1 MMVFFLRGYMT
12 VFDKQGDF
20 CDGSVKNKYLTII
33 NLARNTVLKH
43 DELEDNLL
51 CSTNLVDVLN
61 INENKHSI
69 ILKKILNNK
78 KGNEYKFIPSF
89 LKRVLKKE
97 IIFNYKELKIKTEKN
112 RVDISIEDGFYAI
125 IIESKVC
132 NAPDQERQLERY
144 IEKFI
149 SDGYQEENIFVL
161 YLTGYKK
168 EDYLPESLG
177 KYKESNKVYFKLSS
191 FECEILMWLEK
202 DVYPQIN
209 KTDKNNKVFD
219 SFVYQYKDSL
229 EIKFLNKYE
238 KEKNKMNDEIND
250 YILNAINVSDN
261 YIDDGIDE
269 IKKIINDTESLRK
282 NLNTLLIR
290 EIERVFTLWGNKIKN
305 DYPQLEFS
313 DDNCEI
319 NEKYVGVLI
328 DYNKNKFS
336 VAIEKDSSNIY
347 IGVKVHSY
355 KEPGLN
361 EKIVKLLNN
370 VFDTSYKIGVNYWY
384 GWKYIDDYGQV
395 YSNFELLLN
404 KINQE
409 IELLSENK
417 K

>member
-1 MMVFFLRGYMT
+1 MT
-12 VFDKQGDF
+12 DFNKQEDF
-20 CDGSVKNKYLTII
+20 CDESVKKKYSVII
-33 NLARNTVLKH
+33 NLARNTALKH

-89 LKRVLKKE
+89 LKQVLKKE
-97 IIFNYKELKIKTEKN
+97 IIFNYNELKIKTESN
-112 RVDISIEDGFYAI
+112 RVDISIEDGFNAI

-149 SDGYQEENIFVL
+149 SNGYQEEKIFIL
-161 YLTGYKK
+161 YLTGHKK
-168 EDYLPESLG
+168 ESYRPESLG
-177 KYKESNKVYFKLSS
+177 KYKKSNKVYFKLSS
-191 FECEILMWLEK
+191 FESEILTWLEK
-202 DVYPQIN
+202 DVYPHIN
-209 KTDKNNKVFD
+209 KNNKAFD

-229 EIKFLNKYE
+229 KIKFLNQHE
-238 KEKNKMNDEIND
+238 EEKNKMNDEIND
-250 YILNAINVSDN
+250 YILNEINISEN

-282 NLNTLLIR
+282 NLNALLIR
-290 EIERVFTLWGNKIKN
+290 EVERVFTLWGNKIKN
-305 DYPQLEFS
+305 DYPQLAFS

-319 NEKYVGVLI
+319 NEKHVGVLI
-328 DYNKNKFS
+328 NYNKNKFS

-361 EKIVKLLNN
+361 EEIAKLLNN

-384 GWKYIDDYGQV
+384 GWKYINNYGQV
-395 YSNFELLLN
+395 YSNFELLLD

-409 IELLSENK
+409 IELLSKNK

>member
-1 MMVFFLRGYMT
+1 MT
-12 VFDKQGDF
+12 DFNKQEDF
-20 CDGSVKNKYLTII
+20 CDESVKKKYSAII
-33 NLARNTVLKH
+33 NLARNTALKH

-78 KGNEYKFIPSF
+78 KDNEYKFIPSF

-97 IIFNYKELKIKTEKN
+97 IIFNYKELKIKTEIN
-112 RVDISIEDGFYAI
+112 RVDISIEDGFNAI
-125 IIESKVC
+125 IIESKVY

-149 SDGYQEENIFVL
+149 SNGYQEEKIFIL
-161 YLTGYKK
+161 YLTGNKK
-168 EDYLPESLG
+168 ESYRPESLG

-191 FECEILMWLEK
+191 FESEILTWLEK
-202 DVYPQIN
+202 DVYPHIN
-209 KTDKNNKVFD
+209 KNNKAFD

-229 EIKFLNKYE
+229 KINFLNKHE
-238 KEKNKMNDEIND
+238 EEKNKMNDKIND
-250 YILNAINVSDN
+250 YILNEINVSKN

-269 IKKIINDTESLRK
+269 IKKIINDTELLRK
-282 NLNTLLIR
+282 NLNALLIR
-290 EIERVFTLWGNKIKN
+290 EVERAFTLWGNKIKK

-328 DYNKNKFS
+328 NYNKNKFS

-361 EKIVKLLNN
+361 EEIAELLNN

-384 GWKYIDDYGQV
+384 GWKYINNYGQV
-395 YSNFELLLN
+395 YSNFELLLD

>member
-1 MMVFFLRGYMT
+1 MT
-12 VFDKQGDF
+12 DFNKQEDF
-20 CDGSVKNKYLTII
+20 CDESVKKKYSVII
-33 NLARNTVLKH
+33 NLARNTALKH

-97 IIFNYKELKIKTEKN
+97 IIFNYNELKIKTEIN
-112 RVDISIEDGFYAI
+112 RVDISIEDGFNAI

-132 NAPDQERQLERY
+132 NALDQERQLERY

-149 SDGYQEENIFVL
+149 SNGYQEEKIFIL
-161 YLTGYKK
+161 YLTGHKK
-168 EDYLPESLG
+168 ESYRPESLG
-177 KYKESNKVYFKLSS
+177 KYKKSNKVYFKLSS
-191 FECEILMWLEK
+191 FESEILTWLEK
-202 DVYPQIN
+202 DVYPHIN
-209 KTDKNNKVFD
+209 KNNKAFD

-229 EIKFLNKYE
+229 KIKFLNQHE
-238 KEKNKMNDEIND
+238 EEKNKMNDEIND
-250 YILNAINVSDN
+250 YILNEINISEN

-282 NLNTLLIR
+282 NLNALLIR
-290 EIERVFTLWGNKIKN
+290 EVERVFTLWGNKIKN
-305 DYPQLEFS
+305 DYPQLAFS

-319 NEKYVGVLI
+319 NEKHVGVLI
-328 DYNKNKFS
+328 NYNKNKFS

-361 EKIVKLLNN
+361 EEIAKLLNN

-384 GWKYIDDYGQV
+384 GWKYINNYGQV
-395 YSNFELLLN
+395 YSNFELLLD

-409 IELLSENK
+409 IELLSKNK